1 MSRDYVRTPRPK
13 HKASLPG
20 WVWMLGGLFI
30 GLFVA
35 LLVYLDSTN
44 PQRETAKIG
53 EAVTNF
59 FQQKAQDVR
68 EAATQ
73 AKPEKETKTT
83 DTSSSSLP
91 RFDFYTILPEL
102 EVAIPEEELIAA
114 SKTPA
119 TPSTTGK
126 IDYVLQ
132 AGSFRNMEQAD
143 QLKAKLA
150 LQGIVA
156 SIQTVRIKDSETWHR
171 VRVGPI
177 NDITTL
183 NQTRKRL
190 SDMGVPSIV
199 IKDKS

>member
-1 MSRDYVRTPRPK
+1 MSRDYAKTPRPK

-35 LLVYLDSTN
+35 LLIYLDKTN
-44 PQRETAKIG
+44 PQRESANIG
-53 EAVTNF
+53 EAVTQF
-59 FQQKAQDVR
+59 FQQKAKDVR
-68 EAATQ
+68 EATQ
-73 AKPEKETKTT
+73 TETKVESKPADSKT
-83 DTSSSSLP
+83 LP

-114 SKTPA
+114 SKKPETQTA
-119 TPSTTGK
+119 SQG
-126 IDYVLQ
+126 IDYMLQ

-143 QLKAKLA
+143 RLKAKLA

-156 SIQTVRIKDSETWHR
+156 TIQTVYIRDGETWHR

-177 NDITTL
+177 TDIETL

-190 SDMGVPSIV
+190 SDIGVPSIV
-199 IKDKS
+199 IKDKG

>member
-1 MSRDYVRTPRPK
+1 MPRDYVRTPRPK

-44 PQRETAKIG
+44 PQRETANIG
-53 EAVTNF
+53 EAVSQF
-59 FQQKAQDVR
+59 FKQKAQDVR
-68 EAATQ
+68 EATKQ
-73 AKPEKETKTT
+73 TSETPDSKAAESKT
-83 DTSSSSLP
+83 LP

-119 TPSTTGK
+119 TPNISGE
-126 IDYVLQ
+126 IDYMLQ
-132 AGSFRNMEQAD
+132 AGSFRNLEQAD
-143 QLKAKLA
+143 RLKAKLA

-177 NDITTL
+177 NDINTL

-190 SDMGVPSIV
+190 SEMGVPSIV

>member
-1 MSRDYVRTPRPK
+1 MPRDYVRTPRPK

-35 LLVYLDSTN
+35 LLIYLDSTN
-44 PQRETAKIG
+44 PKREAANIG
-53 EAVTNF
+53 EAVSKF

-68 EAATQ
+68 EATQ
-73 AKPEKETKTT
+73 SGTANTDSKSVDNKT
-83 DTSSSSLP
+83 LP

-114 SKTPA
+114 SKKPTNKNTA
-119 TPSTTGK
+119 DG
-126 IDYVLQ
+126 IDYMLQ
-132 AGSFRNMEQAD
+132 AGSFRSLEQAD
-143 QLKAKLA
+143 RLKAKLA
-150 LQGIVA
+150 LEGIVA

-177 NDITTL
+177 RDIATL

-190 SDMGVPSIV
+190 SDIGVPSIV
-199 IKDKS
+199 IKDKG

>member
-1 MSRDYVRTPRPK
+1 MPRDYVKTPRPK

-35 LLVYLDSTN
+35 LLIYLDNTN
-44 PQRETAKIG
+44 SKRETANIG
-53 EAVTNF
+53 KAVTNF

-68 EAATQ
+68 EATGAGT
-73 AKPEKETKTT
+73 AET
-83 DTSSSSLP
+83 DTKSADNKTLP

-114 SKTPA
+114 SKKPA
-119 TPSTTGK
+119 TQNTHNGVE
-126 IDYVLQ
+126 YMLQ
-132 AGSFRNMEQAD
+132 AGSFRSLEQAD
-143 QLKAKLA
+143 RLKAKLA

-177 NDITTL
+177 SDIATL

-190 SDMGVPSIV
+190 SDIGVPSIV
-199 IKDKS
+199 IKDKG

>member
-1 MSRDYVRTPRPK
+1 MPRDYVRTPRPK

-35 LLVYLDSTN
+35 LLIYLDSTN
-44 PQRETAKIG
+44 PKREAANIG
-53 EAVTNF
+53 EAVSKF

-68 EAATQ
+68 EATQ
-73 AKPEKETKTT
+73 SGTANIDSKPVDNKT
-83 DTSSSSLP
+83 LP

-114 SKTPA
+114 SKKPTNKNTA
-119 TPSTTGK
+119 DG
-126 IDYVLQ
+126 IDYMLQ
-132 AGSFRNMEQAD
+132 AGSFRSLEQAD
-143 QLKAKLA
+143 RLKAKLA
-150 LQGIVA
+150 LEGIVA

-177 NDITTL
+177 RDIATL

-190 SDMGVPSIV
+190 SDIGVPSIV
-199 IKDKS
+199 IKDKG

>member
-1 MSRDYVRTPRPK
+1 MPRDYVRTPRPK

-35 LLVYLDSTN
+35 LLVYLDSAN
-44 PQRETAKIG
+44 PKRETAKIG
-53 EAVTNF
+53 EAVTSF

-68 EAATQ
+68 EAASEATS
-73 AKPEKETKTT
+73 EKDTKTT
-83 DTSSSSLP
+83 DTSSLP

-119 TPSTTGK
+119 TTNTAGK
-126 IDYVLQ
+126 IDYMLQ

-143 QLKAKLA
+143 RLKAKLA
-150 LQGIVA
+150 LEGIVA

-190 SDMGVPSIV
+190 SEMGVPSIV
-199 IKDKS
+199 IKDKG

>member
-1 MSRDYVRTPRPK
+1 MPRDYVRTPRPK

-44 PQRETAKIG
+44 PKRETAKIG
-53 EAVTNF
+53 EAVSQF

-68 EAATQ
+68 EAT
-73 AKPEKETKTT
+73 KPNNTPPDANAADSKT
-83 DTSSSSLP
+83 LP

-119 TPSTTGK
+119 TQTTPGK
-126 IDYVLQ
+126 VDYMLQ
-132 AGSFRNMEQAD
+132 AGSFRNLEQAD
-143 QLKAKLA
+143 RLKAKLA
-150 LQGIVA
+150 LEGIVA

-177 NDITTL
+177 KDINTL

-190 SDMGVPSIV
+190 SEIGVPSIV